1 MFSHMLSLD
10 WMPFEPVVS
19 AYLDGGSGSM
29 VLQMAVSGL
38 LATVL
43 VYRSAWAKLKSA
55 VTKNRRPK

>member
-1 MFSHMLSLD
+1 
-10 WMPFEPVVS
+10 MPFEPVVS